1 MPTKNSKSKSSKK
14 ISSKNAKK
22 RKTHSEESD
31 AKGRPRLMEG
41 EERRVHE
48 EIIEQ
53 RIGGTVIPT
62 QEKIIER
69 RGEDTVMPTQE
80 EIIERSRRK
89 GGGAPPTSEAYARAL
104 KQWQELP
111 GSVSRPPT
119 DVIVPTQ
126 KRQESK
132 DTPNT
137 SERIDNDTD
146 MGEQ

>member
-14 ISSKNAKK
+14 ISSKNVKK
-22 RKTHSEESD
+22 RKKHSEASD

-69 RGEDTVMPTQE
+69 HRRDNVVPHQE
-80 EIIERSRRK
+80 KIIERSRRK
-89 GGGAPPTSEAYARAL
+89 GGGAPPTAEAYARAL
-104 KQWQELP
+104 KQWQQLP

-119 DVIVPTQ
+119 DIIVPPQ
-126 KRQESK
+126 KRQESH

-137 SERIDNDTD
+137 SEHIDNETD

>member
-22 RKTHSEESD
+22 RKKRSQASD
-31 AKGRPRLMEG
+31 AKGRPRLIEG

-69 RGEDTVMPTQE
+69 RRGDTVIPNQD
-80 EIIERSRRK
+80 EIIERSRRQ
-89 GGGAPPTSEAYARAL
+89 GGGAPPTAEAYARAL
-104 KQWQELP
+104 KQWQQLP

-126 KRQESK
+126 KRKESRH
-132 DTPNT
+132 TPNT
-137 SERIDNDTD
+137 SEHIDNDTE